1 MNDLRNILKDRKPDE
16 QRNCETHGAY
26 TARHIFGRIWSRCPV
41 CEDERK
47 QEEERK
53 EQEQKLQA
61 EKREWFEKLGRAAI
75 PDRFQDR
82 TLKNYV
88 AENELQRIALDF
100 AVDYADNFDKV
111 MKTGRSALFIGKP
124 GTGKTHLSVGIAL
137 RVMRK
142 HQASALF
149 ITCRHVFLAIK
160 DTYRRDSERSELD
173 VIADFVRPDLLILDE
188 VGVQSGSDFEKQA
201 LFDIL
206 NSRYERRKPT
216 IFLSN
221 LPDDEVGAYLG
232 ERVMDRLKEDGGAV
246 VPFNWGSH
254 RGKVQP

>member
-1 MNDLRNILKDRKPDE
+1 MNGLKNIIGDRKPDE
-16 QRNCETHGAY
+16 QRKCDTHGEY
-26 TARHIFGRIWSRCPV
+26 TARNILGKIWSSCPV
-41 CEDERK
+41 CDEERK
-47 QEEERK
+47 REEERK
-53 EQEQKLQA
+53 EQERSLQA
-61 EKREWFEKLGRAAI
+61 AKREWFEKLGRAAI
-75 PDRFQDR
+75 PERFQDR

-88 AENELQRIALDF
+88 AENDLQRMALDF
-100 AVDYADNFDKV
+100 SIDYADNFDKV
-111 MKTGRSALFIGKP
+111 VKTGRSALFIGKP

-160 DTYRRDSERSELD
+160 DTYRRDSLRSELE
-173 VIADFVRPDLLILDE
+173 VIDDFVRPDLLILDE
-188 VGVQSGSDFEKQA
+188 VGVQGGTEFEKQA

-221 LPDDEVGAYLG
+221 LPDTEVGAFLG

-246 VPFNWGSH
+246 VPFNWESH
-254 RGKVQP
+254 RGKGAQ